1 MQTEISQE
9 MDLLNERGR
18 ITREGYARRPVWRYR
33 RGAVRA
39 PWWRIKE
46 WDYYAVIDQGRG
58 VGVTITF
65 SDLGYAGLIGLCFV
79 DVKNG
84 LVRQVDTLKPLTR
97 GKLGL
102 AEEVDAPHVLE
113 YADKKL
119 RVRLERSGD
128 ERRLFFSDAGGSAA
142 RDLGDKSGSGAAG
155 AVRSAVSAGAAGG
168 ALGGAEASAGDRA
181 MAGAGVAGP
190 KFGRGRAGKAAG
202 EVTTDNKGAR
212 PDTLG
217 RGVKEARLEGEIV
230 LQQPSDQERMVIAT
244 SWAKKRTAFYYN
256 QKINCMPAEGWM
268 RAEGDE
274 FRFSPETSFGV
285 LDWGRGRWTYRNRW
299 YWASASG
306 LVDGVPF
313 GFNLGY
319 GFTDRS
325 PASENM
331 LFYGGD
337 IVQGQTSEE
346 GRDKVRPQSS
356 LKAHKLE
363 DVSFEFD
370 AHDYLKPW
378 NVHSSDGRLEMIF
391 EPTVNRAARFNLL
404 LIESDQNQVF
414 GYYSGRAVL
423 DDGRTL
429 EFSGLAGSA
438 EEVFNRW

>member
-1 MQTEISQE
+1 MQTEVSQE
-9 MDLLNERGR
+9 MELLREDGR
-18 ITREGYARRPVWRYR
+18 IVREGFARRPVWRYR
-33 RGAVRA
+33 RGGVRA

-46 WDYYAVIDQGRG
+46 WDYYAVIDQARG

-65 SDLGYAGLIGLCFV
+65 SDLGYAGLIALCFV
-79 DVKNG
+79 DVKHG
-84 LVRQVDTLKPLTR
+84 LFRQVDTLKPLTR

-102 AEEVDAPHVLE
+102 AEDVDAPHVLE
-113 YADKKL
+113 YVDKTL
-119 RVRLERSGD
+119 SVRLERTGN
-128 ERRLFFSDAGGSAA
+128 ERRLAFSDAGGSA
-142 RDLGDKSGSGAAG
+142 GSGG
-155 AVRSAVSAGAAGG
+155 K
-168 ALGGAEASAGDRA
+168 
-181 MAGAGVAGP
+181 AGAG
-190 KFGRGRAGKAAG
+190 
-202 EVTTDNKGAR
+202 
-212 PDTLG
+212 
-217 RGVKEARLEGEIV
+217 ARLEGEIV
-230 LQQPSDQERMVIAT
+230 LHQPPEQERIAIAT

-256 QKINCMPAEGWM
+256 QKINCMPAQGWM

-274 FRFSPETSFGV
+274 YRFSPETSFGV

-337 IVQGQTSEE
+337 IVQRQTSEE
-346 GRDKVRPQSS
+346 DRDKVRPQSN
-356 LKAHKLE
+356 LRAHKLE
-363 DVSFEFD
+363 DVRFEFD
-370 AHDYLKPW
+370 ADDYLKPW
-378 NVHSSDGRLEMIF
+378 KVHSSDGRLEMIF
-391 EPTVNRAARFNLL
+391 EPTVNRAGRFNLL

-414 GYYSGRAVL
+414 GYYRGRAVL

-429 EFSGLAGSA
+429 EFSGLAGFA

>member
-1 MQTEISQE
+1 MQTEVSREMELLQE
-9 MDLLNERGR
+9 DGR
-18 ITREGYARRPVWRYR
+18 ITQEGYARRPVWRYR

-46 WDYYAVIDQGRG
+46 WDYYAVIDQERG
-58 VGVTITF
+58 AGVTITF
-65 SDLGYAGLIGLCFV
+65 SDLGYAGLMALCFV
-79 DVKNG
+79 DVKHG
-84 LVRQVDTLKPLTR
+84 LFRQVDTLKPLTR

-102 AEEVDAPHVLE
+102 AEEADTPHVLE
-113 YADKKL
+113 YADKTL
-119 RVRLERSGD
+119 WLRLERAGD
-128 ERRLFFSDAGGSAA
+128 QRRLSFSDG
-142 RDLGDKSGSGAAG
+142 GSGAAG
-155 AVRSAVSAGAAGG
+155 AAAHGSTSSAG
-168 ALGGAEASAGDRA
+168 
-181 MAGAGVAGP
+181 
-190 KFGRGRAGKAAG
+190 
-202 EVTTDNKGAR
+202 T
-212 PDTLG
+212 
-217 RGVKEARLEGEIV
+217 GVKAGSGARLEGEIV
-230 LQQPSDQERMVIAT
+230 LRQPAEQERMAIAT

-274 FRFSPETSFGV
+274 YRFAPETSFGV

-331 LFYGGD
+331 LFYGG
-337 IVQGQTSEE
+337 
-346 GRDKVRPQSS
+346 KS
-356 LKAHKLE
+356 LRAHKLE

-370 AHDYLKPW
+370 AEDYLKPW
-378 NVHSSDGRLEMIF
+378 KVHSSDGRLEMLF
-391 EPTVNRAARFNLL
+391 EPTVNRAGRFNML
-404 LIESDQNQVF
+404 LIESDQKQVF

-429 EFSGLAGSA
+429 EFSGLAGFA
-438 EEVFNRW
+438 EDVFNRW

>member
-1 MQTEISQE
+1 MQREISRE
-9 MDLLNERGR
+9 MELLREDGR
-18 ITREGYARRPVWRYR
+18 IVQEGFARRPVWRYR

-46 WDYYAVIDQGRG
+46 WDYYAVIDQARG

-65 SDLGYAGLIGLCFV
+65 SDLGYAGLIALCFV
-79 DVKNG
+79 DVKHG
-84 LVRQVDTLKPLTR
+84 LVQQVDTLKPLTR

-102 AEEVDAPHVLE
+102 AEDVDAPHVLE
-113 YADKKL
+113 YADKTL
-119 RVRLERSGD
+119 SVRLERTGN
-128 ERRLFFSDAGGSAA
+128 ERRLAFSDAGG
-142 RDLGDKSGSGAAG
+142 LEGPIGQ
-155 AVRSAVSAGAAGG
+155 AGG
-168 ALGGAEASAGDRA
+168 VAQLGG
-181 MAGAGVAGP
+181 
-190 KFGRGRAGKAAG
+190 
-202 EVTTDNKGAR
+202 GAR
-212 PDTLG
+212 LDESDG
-217 RGVKEARLEGEIV
+217 QGSFKRGSKEARLEGEIV
-230 LQQPSDQERMVIAT
+230 LQQPPELERMAIAT

-274 FRFSPETSFGV
+274 YRFSPETSFGV

-325 PASENM
+325 PASENL
-331 LFYGGD
+331 LFYGEDSG
-337 IVQGQTSEE
+337 QGQTSAQSQKSVVGQMGEQGLKGE
-346 GRDKVRPQSS
+346 WGQDKGSPHLS

-370 AHDYLKPW
+370 AEDYMKLWK
-378 NVHSSDGRLEMIF
+378 VHSSDGRLEMVF
-391 EPTVNRAARFNLL
+391 KPTVNRAGRFNLL

-429 EFSGLAGSA
+429 EFSGLAGFA